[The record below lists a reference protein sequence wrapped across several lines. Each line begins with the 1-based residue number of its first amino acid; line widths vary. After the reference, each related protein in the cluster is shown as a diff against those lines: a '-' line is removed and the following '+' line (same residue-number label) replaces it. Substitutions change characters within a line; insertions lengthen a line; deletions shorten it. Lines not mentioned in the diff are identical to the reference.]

1 MTRALLWTN
10 QHNAGWPQRQATDL
24 AEGRLPG
31 ETCGRSTHHTAAMP
45 RQFSNLA
52 RRPIRKENPM
62 KATITLAT
70 ARATPYAIE
79 HIKPKDLKQIPKE
92 FAAARTM
99 WESGDH
105 AGAKSV
111 LLQLPGGAIGE
122 PLWGGDDLSET
133 DSNDLEPTFD
143 LGEVWWTDNPIPDVA
158 IEMKVTISLKK
169 GVDVK
174 SARLRHPSTELL
186 SSSDRP
192 CTSNGS
198 TAPSLGHSRAQSRGS
213 SACSDLA
220 RAGSERLMH
229 SIDPLGQR
237 RFKLRDAN
245 QCRVAGWLLPLAR
258 SRARTQ
264 LPT

>member
-10 QHNAGWPQRQATDL
+10 QHNAGWPQRQSTDL

-174 SARLRHPSTELL
+174 SASKAVLEIATSEYGTPELFGQ
-186 SSSDRP
+186 
-192 CTSNGS
+192 TVYIEWKYGS
-198 TAPSLGHSRAQSRGS
+198 KSWTLA
-213 SACSDLA
+213 SAEPWKFS
-220 RAGSERLMH
+220 M
-229 SIDPLGQR
+229 Q
-237 RFKLRDAN
+237 
-245 QCRVAGWLLPLAR
+245 
-258 SRARTQ
+258 
-264 LPT
+264 

>member
-1 MTRALLWTN
+1 MTRALRWTN
-10 QHNAGWPQRQATDL
+10 QHNAGCPQRQATDL
-24 AEGRLPG
+24 AEDRLPG
-31 ETCGRSTHHTAAMP
+31 ETGGRSTHHKAAMP

-52 RRPIRKENPM
+52 RGPIRKENPM

-79 HIKPKDLKQIPKE
+79 YIKPKDLKQIPKE

-111 LLQLPGGAIGE
+111 LLQLLGGAIGE

-133 DSNDLEPTFD
+133 DSNDLEPTFE
-143 LGEVWWTDNPIPDVA
+143 LGKVWWTDNPIPDVA

-174 SARLRHPSTELL
+174 SASKAVLEIATSEYGTPELFGQAVYIEWKY
-186 SSSDRP
+186 
-192 CTSNGS
+192 GS
-198 TAPSLGHSRAQSRGS
+198 KSWTLA
-213 SACSDLA
+213 SAEPWKFS
-220 RAGSERLMH
+220 M
-229 SIDPLGQR
+229 Q
-237 RFKLRDAN
+237 
-245 QCRVAGWLLPLAR
+245 
-258 SRARTQ
+258 
-264 LPT
+264 